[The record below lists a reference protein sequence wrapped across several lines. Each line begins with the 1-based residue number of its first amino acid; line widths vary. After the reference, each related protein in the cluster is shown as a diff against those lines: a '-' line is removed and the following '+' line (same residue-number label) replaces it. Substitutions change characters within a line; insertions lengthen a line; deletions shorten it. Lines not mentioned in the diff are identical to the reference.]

1 DLLAQSPGHANN
13 SVSRGPL
20 ISYPSLTEL
29 TRTPPSSRSPMEK
42 NWIHFSSAIAS
53 YLFYE
58 TTPTARSY
66 ARLLGNG
73 FTTSN
78 LTSPLEAPCLPNGFP
93 DPSMEIDLLDGYN
106 PITGRDRM
114 KDGSWHQATNSL
126 KLMLC
131 SRSDT
136 ECHAKPATEKETFLA
151 VVQRKMNNGFN
162 LPTRY
167 ERYFVLWSS
176 VPPFE
181 MLAVS
186 RFPVLM
192 ANETASGFSAEENW
206 EGDDSAASTESLVGA
221 EEYAR
226 LVEKGVK
233 RDMWYYFTYTVSIA
247 WAWRGM
253 EEDGDGKETL
263 REMQSGYLDDDVL
276 LGIGLNDQGQG
287 FAKVR
292 AVELLQCLRTCPA
305 MEDAGKAE
313 VANESED

>member
-1 DLLAQSPGHANN
+1 
-13 SVSRGPL
+13 
-20 ISYPSLTEL
+20 
-29 TRTPPSSRSPMEK
+29 MEK

-53 YLFYE
+53 YLLYE
-58 TTPTARSY
+58 TTPTTRSY

-78 LTSPLEAPCLPNGFP
+78 LTSPLEIPCLLNGFP

-106 PITGRDRM
+106 PFTGRDRM
-114 KDGSWHQATNSL
+114 KGGSWHQATNSL
-126 KLMLC
+126 KLILC
-131 SRSDT
+131 SRSDA
-136 ECHAKPATEKETFLA
+136 ECHAKPAMEKEIFLA

-162 LPTRY
+162 LPMRY
-167 ERYFVLWSS
+167 ERYLVLWSS

-206 EGDDSAASTESLVGA
+206 EGDDLAASTESLVGA

-226 LVEKGVK
+226 LVGKGVK

-247 WAWRGM
+247 WAWRGK
-253 EEDGDGKETL
+253 EEEGEGKETP

-292 AVELLQCLRTCPA
+292 AVELLQCLRTCPG

-313 VANESED
+313 VANKSEA